1 MSNFKEIGYE
11 VWTLTYFDRVDGFL
25 RIIDDNHNY
34 WLDENEIFQKGFKIE
49 TWQNFLLENS
59 GELLGFYANEPGLYV
74 RESPD
79 KNSKIIVFLQGDLFE
94 ITPIA
99 ECIDGWNKV
108 NVKKYR
114 GHPCESNY
122 NDPEIIE
129 LELNGWIKI
138 VDDNGR
144 PNVWYYPRGC

>member
-25 RIIDDNHNY
+25 RIIDDNYNY
-34 WLDENEIFQKGFKIE
+34 WLDEKEIFQKGFKIE
-49 TWQNFLLENS
+49 TWQNFLLENV
-59 GELLGFYANEPGLYV
+59 GELLGFYANEPGLYL

-79 KNSKIIVFLQGDLFE
+79 TNSGIITILTGDLFE
-94 ITPIA
+94 IYPTT
-99 ECIDGWNKV
+99 ENFGSWTKV
-108 NVKKYR
+108 TVKKYR
-114 GHPCESNY
+114 EHPCRSNY

-129 LELNGWIKI
+129 LEFNGWIKI
-138 VDDNGR
+138 VDDNGH